1 MWPRLPDI
9 CPTSNWTEIA
19 GLYSDLDATSQ
30 SAYNEF
36 TSQTCVNALSGLSCA
51 DPAYGFQMYNGSE
64 FYIGSLPPSGTDPV
78 TDLPGEIAAPLQ
90 ATTVWQFN
98 TAFPPA
104 TAVAASAPAGSGGS
118 GGSAAASSSTPA
130 SSGGSTGGSGTA
142 SSTASTSHTA
152 STGASTSATARLTGK
167 LLLSS
172 AILAFVA
179 FIVMLLL

>member
-1 MWPRLPDI
+1 
-9 CPTSNWTEIA
+9 
-19 GLYSDLDATSQ
+19 
-30 SAYNEF
+30 
-36 TSQTCVNALSGLSCA
+36 
-51 DPAYGFQMYNGSE
+51 MYNGSE

-104 TAVAASAPAGSGGS
+104 TAIAASAPAGS
-118 GGSAAASSSTPA
+118 GGSAAASSSTGSVPSSAPA
-130 SSGGSTGGSGTA
+130 STGRSTGGSGTA
-142 SSTASTSHTA
+142 SSTASTSHAA
-152 STGASTSATARLTGK
+152 STSASTSATARLAGK
-167 LLLSS
+167 LLLPS